1 MSVVYKGQVIDSE
14 LSKNSF
20 GGTEMMR
27 ERLIKNV
34 DPKWL
39 EKCAIH
45 FSRPR
50 QLFEDVINVL
60 YCHDLAEDPEN
71 NILANGG
78 WKKFDHIVFVS
89 AWQRDQYITRFD
101 IPYSHTTVIYNAVET
116 QYEPVTKDV
125 ETIRFI
131 YHTTP
136 HRGLELLVPIFDT
149 LAKHYPNIHLDV
161 FSSFGIYGWEQRDEP
176 FKQLFKRIE
185 DHPNMTYHGHQPN
198 DVVLEA
204 LKKSHI
210 FLYPNVWKE
219 TSCIAMIEAIKN
231 QVICIHPN
239 YGALTETAANAT
251 IVYEYNEDPATHANY
266 AFSIAAQVLKV
277 QQENPNYFNRF
288 TYSDRYNLARN
299 NIDSFTNVWNQV
311 LSLLVQNAES
321 KKEDVIYQHSDN

>member
-50 QLFEDVINVL
+50 LLFEDVINVL

-198 DVVLEA
+198 DVVLKA

-321 KKEDVIYQHSDN
+321 KKEDIIYQHSDN

>member
-321 KKEDVIYQHSDN
+321 KKEDIIYQHSDN

>member
-1 MSVVYKGQVIDSE
+1 MSVVYKGQIIESE

-50 QLFEDVINVL
+50 QLFDDVINVL

-71 NILANGG
+71 NILLEGG

-89 AWQRDQYITRFD
+89 AWQRDQYITRFN
-101 IPYSHTTVIYNAVET
+101 IPYSHTTVIYNAVEST
-116 QYEPVTKDV
+116 YDPVTKDV

-136 HRGLELLVPIFDT
+136 HRGLELLVPIFDA
-149 LAKHYPNIHLDV
+149 LSKHFPNIHLDV
-161 FSSFGIYGWEQRDEP
+161 YSSFGIYGWEQRDEP
-176 FKQLFKRIE
+176 YKPLFERIE
-185 DHPNMTYHGHQPN
+185 AHEKMTYHGHQPN
-198 DVVLEA
+198 DVVIEA
-204 LKKSHI
+204 LKKSHV
-210 FLYPNVWKE
+210 FLYPNIWKE

-251 IVYEYNEDPATHANY
+251 IVYEYNEDRAKHANY
-266 AFSIAAQVLKV
+266 AFSIAAQLLKV

-288 TYSDRYNLARN
+288 TFSDRYNLARN
-299 NIDSFTNVWNQV
+299 NIESFTNVWNQV
-311 LSLLVQNAES
+311 LSLLVQES
-321 KKEDVIYQHSDN
+321 EK

>member
-185 DHPNMTYHGHQPN
+185 DHPNMTYHGHQSN
-198 DVVLEA
+198 DVVLKA

-321 KKEDVIYQHSDN
+321 KKEDIIYQHSDN